1 MKNKFKQI
9 SFIGFGL
16 INSSLA
22 RVVKKNSLANKI
34 LAYSRTKDTR
44 IKIENLNIV
53 DEITDDLNKAV
64 ENADLII
71 LGVPV
76 GAMED
81 VVKKCAKNIS
91 AGTIITDVGSIKKSI
106 IDSIIPI

>member
-44 IKIENLNIV
+44 IKIENLNMKIYPIFLSQLLK
-53 DEITDDLNKAV
+53 DT
-64 ENADLII
+64 
-71 LGVPV
+71 
-76 GAMED
+76 
-81 VVKKCAKNIS
+81 VVS
-91 AGTIITDVGSIKKSI
+91 
-106 IDSIIPI
+106 